1 MEAVLLQSSNTDNH
15 HHHHHQSIALNRN
28 RYIQNPNIISRSSE
42 NFSPYPN
49 IHGGGGGG
57 GATFHSVPSYYS
69 SVPIIN
75 QKQPPLLPLPIITK
89 KPYASLPL
97 IPIRPNNNY
106 NNKPNLLPV
115 SSSPIRKNNNRSSS
129 TRDQPDHNLYSS
141 KKKSKSSSVISPKKQ
156 MLPIT
161 VKGGGDV
168 NFMIS
173 SIRLGPEPCD
183 IPKQVSKVMKQQ
195 QPMAVKVMDIDEEFT
210 GLIFA
215 LAPPPSSLPLPKF
228 SMRPRLSCNAEA
240 VGCGGIDNGA
250 TDNLCRMLRLR

>member
-1 MEAVLLQSSNTDNH
+1 MVRIIRTKFPFGITHRKRLGDDEKMCVNGRND
-15 HHHHHQSIALNRN
+15 SIRLN
-28 RYIQNPNIISRSSE
+28 
-42 NFSPYPN
+42 
-49 IHGGGGGG
+49 
-57 GATFHSVPSYYS
+57 
-69 SVPIIN
+69 
-75 QKQPPLLPLPIITK
+75 
-89 KPYASLPL
+89 
-97 IPIRPNNNY
+97 RPNNNY
-106 NNKPNLLPV
+106 NNKPNLPPV

-156 MLPIT
+156 MQAIT
-161 VKGGGDV
+161 PS
-168 NFMIS
+168 NFVIS
-173 SIRLGPEPCD
+173 SKRLGPEPCD

-195 QPMAVKVMDIDEEFT
+195 QPTAVKVMDIDEEFT

-228 SMRPRLSCNAEA
+228 SMRPRLTCNAEA